1 MPLAPAITEVNQLK
15 DHPALARLLA
25 WNAAAIEGAKFDREE
40 LSIYVERGSI
50 REACALLRDAGRT
63 ITSGLYFVAGLA
75 IVYGLLSMFSLPL
88 QQAIGGTCPVPPQPC
103 APGLQRPLTVAE
115 NTGMGFGAG
124 FAIASLL
131 VGFFGLLVFYRRT
144 VQPASAPPERKIPAI
159 APPPSAVQPVAVTPT
174 PNSSAAENG
183 SAPEDEPELPAHQ
196 EDERP
201 ELPPHESTPPT
212 T

>member
-1 MPLAPAITEVNQLK
+1 MIWAFWLAA
-15 DHPALARLLA
+15 ALAASAGVLPFAFGGTTSRVAVVAIPFGVAALA
-25 WNAAAIEGAKFDREE
+25 LG
-40 LSIYVERGSI
+40 
-50 REACALLRDAGRT
+50 ACALLRDAGRT

-144 VQPASAPPERKIPAI
+144 GLPASAPPERKIPAI
-159 APPPSAVQPVAVTPT
+159 APPPSAVQPVAVTPS

>member
-1 MPLAPAITEVNQLK
+1 MIWAFWLAA
-15 DHPALARLLA
+15 ALAASAGVLPFAFGGTTSRVAVVAIPFGVAALA
-25 WNAAAIEGAKFDREE
+25 LG
-40 LSIYVERGSI
+40 
-50 REACALLRDAGRT
+50 ACAA
-63 ITSGLYFVAGLA
+63 
-75 IVYGLLSMFSLPL
+75 LLSMFSLPL

-131 VGFFGLLVFYRRT
+131 VGFFGLLVFYRRA
-144 VQPASAPPERKIPAI
+144 VLPASAPPERKIPAI